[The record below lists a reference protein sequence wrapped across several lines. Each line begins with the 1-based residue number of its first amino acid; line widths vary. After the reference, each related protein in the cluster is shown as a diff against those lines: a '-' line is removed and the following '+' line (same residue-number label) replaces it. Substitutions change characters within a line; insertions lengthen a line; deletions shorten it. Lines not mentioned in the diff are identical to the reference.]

1 MASPVQDL
9 GSRARR
15 RGEGCRRLSL
25 ADRPRMSRL
34 PPHHVRRPRLTDACR
49 GEDALVVVV
58 EAAAGYGKSVLA
70 AELVEAWTAVPVE
83 VLLEQGEV
91 SAELLVAR
99 LHAAVDRAG
108 FADAARSMAAAGADP
123 VGAVD
128 AMLAS
133 LEGESCAIVI
143 DDAHHATRSAGAL
156 IDRIAG
162 RLAPPQ
168 RLAVFAALPSG
179 AERLRRAE
187 PVHLGAT
194 DLALR
199 PDETLELCRAG
210 FGLEVSSED
219 GRLLDAVTGG
229 WTADRGPR
237 GVPRQAHGSA
247 ASRYRPAAPRRR
259 LVARPGRA
267 DPRRVARRP
276 RS

>member
-1 MASPVQDL
+1 
-9 GSRARR
+9 
-15 RGEGCRRLSL
+15 
-25 ADRPRMSRL
+25 MSRL

-168 RLAVFAALPSG
+168 RLAVYAAGLPSG

-229 WTADRGPR
+229 WTAGPR
-237 GVPRQAHGSA
+237 S
-247 ASRYRPAAPRRR
+247 SRRPAPGARFSRFALSPSCTAQAPRR
-259 LVARPGRA
+259 PT
-267 DPRRVARRP
+267 
-276 RS
+276 RSR